1 MQKGVNEVS
10 ANFPTAPPVKKG
22 VNEVS
27 RLDCLTS
34 PPVKKEEF
42 ATIREFN
49 KKFPSKL
56 YICSRCQ
63 GLSAD
68 PYHCTNCNNQS
79 NSLLFMHNTYTYT
92 IKDINL
98 TNTIF
103 RPIEL
108 ERNACAPAPQE
119 KGR

>member
-10 ANFPTAPPVKKG
+10 NANFPTAPPV
-22 VNEVS
+22 E
-27 RLDCLTS
+27 
-34 PPVKKEEF
+34 KEEF

-63 GLSAD
+63 GLSVN
-68 PYHCTNCNNQS
+68 PYYCTNCNNQS

-92 IKDINL
+92 IKDIGL

-108 ERNACAPAPQE
+108 ERSAYAPAPQE
-119 KGR
+119 KGK